1 MKESSIEEQ
10 IDTALHVDW
19 AFKDVHGKPDKIIVS
34 GYPKGAYHTGYE
46 QFRSNMV
53 ALIQSERRK
62 AAIEAKITEL
72 ENIHGWWTHGDNDL
86 EPKNLLHR
94 IKDLKAT
101 LQDKKESD

>member
-1 MKESSIEEQ
+1 MKEPSIEEQ
-10 IDTALHVDW
+10 LVREWVGSVTVTEEMHNAGVIWLEAVVGEVT
-19 AFKDVHGKPDKIIVS
+19 
-34 GYPKGAYHTGYE
+34 KG
-46 QFRSNMV
+46 
-53 ALIQSERRK
+53 LQSERRK

-94 IKDLKAT
+94 IKDIKAT

>member
-1 MKESSIEEQ
+1 MKEPSIEERVLHEL
-10 IDTALHVDW
+10 IDDPNIDLSCYTNGDLIEPEQA
-19 AFKDVHGKPDKIIVS
+19 VS
-34 GYPKGAYHTGYE
+34 E
-46 QFRSNMV
+46 IV

>member
-1 MKESSIEEQ
+1 MKEPSIEEQ

-62 AAIEAKITEL
+62 AAL
-72 ENIHGWWTHGDNDL
+72 EC
-86 EPKNLLHR
+86 
-94 IKDLKAT
+94 LKARIEGFDIAYDCYDYKRLNKLKT
-101 LQDKKESD
+101 SWNEELASLESNTEKEK